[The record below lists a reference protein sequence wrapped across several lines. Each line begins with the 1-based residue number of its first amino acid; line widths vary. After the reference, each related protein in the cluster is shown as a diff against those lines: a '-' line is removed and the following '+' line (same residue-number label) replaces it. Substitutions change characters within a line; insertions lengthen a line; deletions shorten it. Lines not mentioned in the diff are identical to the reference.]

1 MFFSVVNSK
10 FRSIVTVI
18 PYGSR
23 SIPYGLYVEIQ
34 EWHTHS
40 HSSSPSLVALQPPPG
55 CRPYGARCVQAKWTG
70 VIPFLRF

>member
-10 FRSIVTVI
+10 FRSIVTVV

-40 HSSSPSLVALQPPPG
+40 HSSSPSLVALHPRQDVVPMVPDASKPSG
-55 CRPYGARCVQAKWTG
+55 QV
-70 VIPFLRF
+70 